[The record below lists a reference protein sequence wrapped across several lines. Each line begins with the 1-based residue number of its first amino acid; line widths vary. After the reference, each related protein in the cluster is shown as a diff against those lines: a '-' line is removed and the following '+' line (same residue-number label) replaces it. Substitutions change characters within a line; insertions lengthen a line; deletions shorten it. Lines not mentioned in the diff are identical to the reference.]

1 MEPNQLRTNWLP
13 ATELISFLERGDLI
27 EIFRNSYIHWVVY
40 IGIVD
45 DIHCV
50 AHIFTDKHGSTNK
63 KEIGAK
69 LLRRCIASVR
79 SDPFLIVAG
88 TDLCRVNNSLDAQR
102 RPFPPTIVVDRAL
115 LKLGTGNY
123 NLMHNNCEHF
133 AKWCRY
139 SLRESDQSLFGQAGA
154 FGLTSLIATASLPYS
169 LAATA
174 VSYAILKVGQAVRRN
189 YVMRSVI

>member
-1 MEPNQLRTNWLP
+1 MEPNQLKTNWLP
-13 ATELISFLERGDLI
+13 AAELILFLERGDLI
-27 EIFRNSYIHWVVY
+27 EISRQSYTHWVVY
-40 IGIVD
+40 IGIFD

-50 AHIFTDKHGSTNK
+50 AHISTDNHGSTNK

-69 LLRRCIASVR
+69 LLSRSVASVR

-88 TDLCRVNNSLDAQR
+88 VDLSRVNNSLDTHR
-102 RPFPPTIVVDRAL
+102 RPFPPTIVVERAL
-115 LKLGTGNY
+115 QKLGTGNY

-174 VSYAILKVGQAVRRN
+174 VSFTILKVGQAVRRN
-189 YVMRSVI
+189 YLMRSII

>member
-115 LKLGTGNY
+115 LK
-123 NLMHNNCEHF
+123 
-133 AKWCRY
+133 
-139 SLRESDQSLFGQAGA
+139 SLFGQAGA